1 MLDPKESYKSQPENN
16 ISNFEYTKGDLVSI
30 ITPCYNSSRL
40 ISQTI
45 DSVLS
50 QTYQNWEMI
59 IVDDC
64 STDNSVDIVE
74 KYAKKD
80 SKIKL
85 IRLEKNRG
93 PAVARNIAIEAAN
106 GRYIAFWI
114 ATTYGYPKS

>member
-1 MLDPKESYKSQPENN
+1 MLDLKESYEPQPDNN

-74 KYAKKD
+74 KYAKKIAGLSSSD
-80 SKIKL
+80 L
-85 IRLEKNRG
+85 RRTAGQRLPG
-93 PAVARNIAIEAAN
+93 I
-106 GRYIAFWI
+106 
-114 ATTYGYPKS
+114 